1 MKDIETPDNQNSF
14 VRKLFDCCLCKNN
27 NDLELNDEKDLTSR
41 DNFLLIKAKNELE
54 SQFLIFPA
62 GTIRE
67 EERDKIQFTKEGL
80 LEFIS
85 DLQNLKYE
93 IIYCENN
100 LKISKRNS
108 SIITDK
114 FPLIRCEVIKNK
126 SFFRKVPK
134 IQRLLETMTKPELR
148 KKWDNNI
155 KEYRIIEKINNNSE
169 IIKTIFNRQLAIINE
184 NEYYDKRIEIVNNG
198 IYYLFSSSIPD
209 SNNFISLDYDKAI
222 NYLNVMIVKQDEE
235 NFYFD
240 FFNQIDINI
249 NLPKNFIE
257 SNLPNKTI
265 SFFEKYFEFL
275 NIL

>member
-155 KEYRIIEKINNNSE
+155 KEYKIIQKIGNNSE
-169 IIKTIFNRQLAIINE
+169 IIKTIAKKLEKYKVIVDGKEIERE
-184 NEYYDKRIEIVNNG
+184 KRISKEW
-198 IYYLFSSSIPD
+198 
-209 SNNFISLDYDKAI
+209 
-222 NYLNVMIVKQDEE
+222 KQS
-235 NFYFD
+235 
-240 FFNQIDINI
+240 
-249 NLPKNFIE
+249 KN
-257 SNLPNKTI
+257 
-265 SFFEKYFEFL
+265 
-275 NIL
+275 